1 MPQINDIAIDL
12 GTSQVV
18 IYMKGQGIVLREPAA
33 VSVDHKPR
41 RILAFGKEAWRR
53 T

>member
-12 GTSQVV
+12 GTSQVI
-18 IYMKGQGIVLREPAA
+18 IYMKGQGVVLREPSV
-33 VSVDHKPR
+33 VSVNQESR
-41 RILAFGKEAWRR
+41 RILAFGTEAWRM